1 MSTSGPSP
9 PGPAWSSAA
18 RSRRT
23 GHGKFPG
30 TGSGQLPPLRASPL
44 SPPDHRSEDQHTARA
59 QTGTQIIE
67 AFLQLFQRDPASD
80 QLIQRQLATQIMA
93 DQNRDVAVQVRRPEI
108 AALDRLLADE
118 RARVERDPGT
128 AGQQPDKHQLPA
140 HIQARPRLL
149 HRLLNAG
156 EHGSSHLHDAYA
168 DPGAQRARRDGPAR
182 RYVRAACYTGPW
194 PRCPA
199 IGGAWTVLA
208 ATNEL
213 PAGPARTAACSALP
227 ASNWLHDK
235 NHCVQPA
242 SHVPATRLPVTIT
255 GSTSNSRL

>member
-23 GHGKFPG
+23 LVME
-30 TGSGQLPPLRASPL
+30 S
-44 SPPDHRSEDQHTARA
+44 
-59 QTGTQIIE
+59 
-67 AFLQLFQRDPASD
+67 FLQLFQRDPASD

-128 AGQQPDKHQLPA
+128 AGQQPDKHQLPG

-149 HRLLNAG
+149 HRLLNAS
-156 EHGSSHLHDAYA
+156 EHGSSHLHEAYA
-168 DPGAQRARRDGPAR
+168 DPGAQRARRDDPAR
-182 RYVRAACYTGPW
+182 WYVRAACYTGPW

>member
-1 MSTSGPSP
+1 MSTSGASP

-59 QTGTQIIE
+59 QTGRQIIE

-118 RARVERDPGT
+118 RARVERDPGS
-128 AGQQPDKHQLPA
+128 AGHTPDKHQLPA

-149 HRLLNAG
+149 HRLLPAQSLEG
-156 EHGSSHLHDAYA
+156 LISATDKAAFTPVSTA
-168 DPGAQRARRDGPAR
+168 DRIFTRPTPTPAHSGP
-182 RYVRAACYTGPW
+182 
-194 PRCPA
+194 
-199 IGGAWTVLA
+199 GGALQ
-208 ATNEL
+208 
-213 PAGPARTAACSALP
+213 R
-227 ASNWLHDK
+227 
-235 NHCVQPA
+235 
-242 SHVPATRLPVTIT
+242 
-255 GSTSNSRL
+255 

>member
-23 GHGKFPG
+23 LVME
-30 TGSGQLPPLRASPL
+30 S
-44 SPPDHRSEDQHTARA
+44 
-59 QTGTQIIE
+59 
-67 AFLQLFQRDPASD
+67 FLQLFQRDPASD

-149 HRLLNAG
+149 HRLLNAS
-156 EHGSSHLHDAYA
+156 EHGSSHLHEAYA
-168 DPGAQRARRDGPAR
+168 DPGAQRARRDDPAR
-182 RYVRAACYTGPW
+182 WYVRAACYTGPW

-199 IGGAWTVLA
+199 IGGAPARVGGDEGA
-208 ATNEL
+208 PSP
-213 PAGPARTAACSALP
+213 PAGAARTRAA
-227 ASNWLHDK
+227 
-235 NHCVQPA
+235 
-242 SHVPATRLPVTIT
+242 
-255 GSTSNSRL
+255 

>member
-23 GHGKFPG
+23 LVME
-30 TGSGQLPPLRASPL
+30 S
-44 SPPDHRSEDQHTARA
+44 
-59 QTGTQIIE
+59 
-67 AFLQLFQRDPASD
+67 FLQLFQRDPASD

-118 RARVERDPGT
+118 RPGAERDPGT

-149 HRLLNAG
+149 HRLLPAQSLEGLISATDN
-156 EHGSSHLHDAYA
+156 GSSHLHEPTPTPAHSG
-168 DPGAQRARRDGPAR
+168 PGGVLQRACNCGRP
-182 RYVRAACYTGPW
+182 C
-194 PRCPA
+194 
-199 IGGAWTVLA
+199 
-208 ATNEL
+208 
-213 PAGPARTAACSALP
+213 
-227 ASNWLHDK
+227 
-235 NHCVQPA
+235 
-242 SHVPATRLPVTIT
+242 
-255 GSTSNSRL
+255 